1 MSIRDWDLAAIT
13 AAIADSYEK
22 YSGVELIARTGDPD
36 TDARALMELDAVVLS
51 HDGGLDPVFVYA
63 NQAAARL
70 WRMPV
75 DELVGMQSRLS
86 AAPEHRAARASMLS
100 DAAASRILYGYRGE
114 RVASDGTR
122 FVIEDATLWTV
133 DSYPDVPGQAV
144 VFSTWHLLDG

>member
-1 MSIRDWDLAAIT
+1 MRDWDLAAIT
-13 AAIADSYEK
+13 AAIVDSYVK
-22 YSGVELIARTGDPD
+22 YAGVELIERSGNPDIDART
-36 TDARALMELDAVVLS
+36 LMELDAVVLS
-51 HDGGLDPVFVYA
+51 HDGGVDPVFVYA
-63 NQAAARL
+63 NKAASRL

-75 DELVGMQSRLS
+75 EELVGMQSRLS

-100 DAAASRILYGYRGE
+100 DAAANRILFSYRGE

-133 DSYPDVPGQAV
+133 DAYPDGPGQAV